1 MQKLESNNI
10 KHFWLQRAYSAP
22 SGSIRCYTNNN
33 KPLIH
38 LMDQG

>member
-22 SGSIRCYTNNN
+22 SGALDVTLTIIN
-33 KPLIH
+33 PLFI
-38 LMDQG
+38 